1 MYLLEVKFKNPYLS
15 NSLCDFYLT
24 HLSLPQKTE
33 TTGECCCSQTFA
45 RGIKASAEV
54 PEEFF

>member
-1 MYLLEVKFKNPYLS
+1 MCILEVKFENPYVS
-15 NSLCDFYLT
+15 NLLCDFYLT
-24 HLSLPQKTE
+24 HLSLSQKGE
-33 TTGECCCSQTFA
+33 TTGECCCSQAFA

>member
-1 MYLLEVKFKNPYLS
+1 MCVLEVKSENPYLS

-24 HLSLPQKTE
+24 HLSSSQKTE
-33 TTGECCCSQTFA
+33 TAGECCCSQTFA